1 MKLLVLAG
9 GFDQIALIKELKQ
22 KHNYILL
29 ADYYKNPPAKEYAD
43 KFYNISTLDEK
54 SILNLA
60 KEEKVDLITTA
71 CTDQALLTM
80 ARISEKLGLP
90 CYLNSN
96 QALAITN
103 KYYMKQVFMDNNIQT
118 AQFYIL
124 DKPIEIDKQIKK
136 INFFPA
142 IVKPCDCNSSKGVTK
157 VNNINEFKIALQDA
171 YALSRSKKVI
181 VEEYIEGVEVSVDV
195 WIEDKKTNI
204 ISISETKKLREN
216 EHNFTIY
223 ASSYP
228 VFLDAKQKVNLK
240 NEVIKISRSFKLYN
254 GPLLVQAI
262 IRNDDVYVVEFSAR
276 MGGGTKYRLI
286 EYMTGINIMKKY
298 VDFILTGNAKIP
310 IVKKSE
316 QNYRLIYLYANN
328 GTIKKFEGFNEIVT
342 SKIAEEVYIYKK
354 EKEKI
359 SQRLT
364 SGDRIAGILISGKNQ
379 VEIDNKIK
387 IILSVIKVLDVYD
400 NNMIFL
406 HDYGER

>member
-1 MKLLVLAG
+1 
-9 GFDQIALIKELKQ
+9 
-22 KHNYILL
+22 
-29 ADYYKNPPAKEYAD
+29 
-43 KFYNISTLDEK
+43 
-54 SILNLA
+54 
-60 KEEKVDLITTA
+60 
-71 CTDQALLTM
+71 
-80 ARISEKLGLP
+80 
-90 CYLNSN
+90 
-96 QALAITN
+96 
-103 KYYMKQVFMDNNIQT
+103 
-118 AQFYIL
+118 
-124 DKPIEIDKQIKK
+124 
-136 INFFPA
+136 
-142 IVKPCDCNSSKGVTK
+142 
-157 VNNINEFKIALQDA
+157 
-171 YALSRSKKVI
+171 
-181 VEEYIEGVEVSVDV
+181 
-195 WIEDKKTNI
+195 
-204 ISISETKKLREN
+204 
-216 EHNFTIY
+216 
-223 ASSYP
+223 
-228 VFLDAKQKVNLK
+228 
-240 NEVIKISRSFKLYN
+240 
-254 GPLLVQAI
+254 
-262 IRNDDVYVVEFSAR
+262 

-342 SKIAEEVYIYKK
+342 SKIAEEVFLYKK

>member
-1 MKLLVLAG
+1 M
-9 GFDQIALIKELKQ
+9 
-22 KHNYILL
+22 
-29 ADYYKNPPAKEYAD
+29 YA
-43 KFYNISTLDEK
+43 
-54 SILNLA
+54 
-60 KEEKVDLITTA
+60 
-71 CTDQALLTM
+71 
-80 ARISEKLGLP
+80 
-90 CYLNSN
+90 
-96 QALAITN
+96 
-103 KYYMKQVFMDNNIQT
+103 
-118 AQFYIL
+118 
-124 DKPIEIDKQIKK
+124 
-136 INFFPA
+136 
-142 IVKPCDCNSSKGVTK
+142 
-157 VNNINEFKIALQDA
+157 
-171 YALSRSKKVI
+171 
-181 VEEYIEGVEVSVDV
+181 
-195 WIEDKKTNI
+195 WIENKKTNI

-216 EHNFTIY
+216 EHNFTIC

-342 SKIAEEVYIYKK
+342 SKIAEEVFLYKK

-364 SGDRIAGILISGKNQ
+364 SGDRIAGMLISGKNQ